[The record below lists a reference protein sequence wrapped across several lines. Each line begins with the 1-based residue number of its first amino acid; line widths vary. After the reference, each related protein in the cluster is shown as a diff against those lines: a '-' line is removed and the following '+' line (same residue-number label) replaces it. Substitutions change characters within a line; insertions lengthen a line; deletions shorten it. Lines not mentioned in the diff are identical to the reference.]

1 VRLLSWFLDAATASF
16 GVDRMA
22 LASKAAGKDG
32 PMWFGRSA
40 AAGALRWFFFS
51 LPLEGFSVLSSS
63 ILVRTLF
70 FGIFFLLSRDLLP
83 RAYITFHFPLYG
95 TFHSFSFAVFR
106 TCTNS
111 HFFFA

>member
-1 VRLLSWFLDAATASF
+1 VVWAERGGWC
-16 GVDRMA
+16 VEVV
-22 LASKAAGKDG
+22 
-32 PMWFGRSA
+32 
-40 AAGALRWFFFS
+40 FFS

-70 FGIFFLLSRDLLP
+70 FGIFFLLSRDPLP

-95 TFHSFSFAVFR
+95 TFHSFSFTVFR
-106 TCTNS
+106 TCTYL